1 MDNRPARW
9 IWLAVVVIF
18 LGALVIYLIAFFPE
32 AVAGRD
38 GQIGLTHGLI
48 FLSVLGGSAIL
59 HRRMRPGH
67 VLRYAAIWIAVAVAV
82 LGAYSFRYDA
92 ARLGER
98 LLGELVPH
106 RGIVRDGVVTV
117 RAGQGGHFVVE
128 TEVNGIAIRFLVDT
142 GASDVILSPADA
154 ARLGFNLSDLRYIR
168 TYRTANGIVQG
179 APVRLDRVAVGSIAL
194 TNVRAS
200 VNGAPMR
207 RSLLGMSFLSRLS
220 GYEVRD
226 DRLTL
231 RP

>member
-1 MDNRPARW
+1 M
-9 IWLAVVVIF
+9 
-18 LGALVIYLIAFFPE
+18 
-32 AVAGRD
+32 
-38 GQIGLTHGLI
+38 
-48 FLSVLGGSAIL
+48 
-59 HRRMRPGH
+59 
-67 VLRYAAIWIAVAVAV
+67 
-82 LGAYSFRYDA
+82 
-92 ARLGER
+92 
-98 LLGELVPH
+98 
-106 RGIVRDGVVTV
+106 
-117 RAGQGGHFVVE
+117 RAGLGGHFVVE
-128 TEVNGIAIRFLVDT
+128 IEVNGIAIRFLVDT

-179 APVRLDRVAVGSIAL
+179 APVRLDRVAVGPIAL